1 MKTNY
6 KSNHENACLKRC
18 VLRSVLKQLRSFT
31 ALIFDGNL
39 FQSLGADAINDLSPK
54 VFLVMVLGGNNCS
67 SDWDRNIIRPNCC
80 FSPSISPLTLVSHGK
95 GLITIFKTTFS
106 TWLVL
111 ALHHVVHPSL
121 LFQLHY
127 TLYPHLFFSPS
138 QCDLFLPIQIKS
150 QYCWAKDLHIKTCAV
165 HESSLSRLEDSCCA
179 QHSTIKAY

>member
-18 VLRSVLKQLRSFT
+18 VLRSILKQLRSFT

-80 FSPSISPLTLVSHGK
+80 LTLIRSVMYWGASPW
-95 GLITIFKTTFS
+95 I
-106 TWLVL
+106 
-111 ALHHVVHPSL
+111 ALNAKISNL
-121 LFQLHY
+121 NSILKQ
-127 TLYPHLFFSPS
+127 TSN
-138 QCDLFLPIQIKS
+138 QCNA
-150 QYCWAKDLHIKTCAV
+150 YCVKEALDQ
-165 HESSLSRLEDSCCA
+165 EF
-179 QHSTIKAY
+179 

>member
-80 FSPSISPLTLVSHGK
+80 FSPEY
-95 GLITIFKTTFS
+95 ITSNSCIAWKRFDYYFQNY
-106 TWLVL
+106 L
-111 ALHHVVHPSL
+111 LHVARAC
-121 LFQLHY
+121 F
-127 TLYPHLFFSPS
+127 
-138 QCDLFLPIQIKS
+138 
-150 QYCWAKDLHIKTCAV
+150 A
-165 HESSLSRLEDSCCA
+165 SCCA
-179 QHSTIKAY
+179 PVSSVPTSLHPLSSSFLLPEPVRPFPSYTNKIAILLSKRLAYKNVCRSWVIP